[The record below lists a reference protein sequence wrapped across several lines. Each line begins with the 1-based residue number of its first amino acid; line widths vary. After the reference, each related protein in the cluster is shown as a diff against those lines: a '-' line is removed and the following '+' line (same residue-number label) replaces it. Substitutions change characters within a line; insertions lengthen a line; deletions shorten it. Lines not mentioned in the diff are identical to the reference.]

1 MLHATGKDEF
11 MATSAVYRWKLRCIR
26 AKIRHQQ
33 FDDDVSFL
41 RDVQVLLM
49 CVSSQLVR
57 ESLSCKVLSSMATVG
72 LGNELPVPEAR
83 HIPNKHVLA
92 TGATPTMPLLD
103 SILRRDV
110 QLALKQKA
118 YSASA
123 LQASI
128 AALEAVESPRPL
140 DLSKAHPSLLRRT
153 SSMIKLKKPADPS
166 TRKPY
171 VDGRRVYIPLEPE
184 ISDKRELKLLQSRRP
199 QVEVN
204 MCPHLQGQLTCD
216 HYDDCLDGDVSSD
229 VITDEDVPLSKLLE
243 IAQQTGI
250 EEEGTTPTK
259 KRGRKPGPLKKALDT
274 STESARRTSKRRLDE
289 PSPPPRKS
297 ARSQD
302 TAVTAMGN
310 ALEKLRILGYEK
322 EMSKKKNFV
331 VFTDTSFALAAQNA
345 RYEPNLGS
353 IRLCDHTVNVH
364 NISAQFKSFLEIVV
378 YLMKVCEQDF
388 VVDKYDDPN
397 TSVNKLIL
405 SLKIMGF
412 PLDFPAAKLKQG
424 FGEAVCSTLEFICDK
439 ALAAKGFAWAKPNYP
454 KEEYAEEAEVD
465 ENVEVEADDEV
476 PVEEE
481 DEELYATRGKAEEND
496 LDESAKQIILT
507 SVDPLL
513 WKTELERVGPKLKA
527 KTKEDEGK
535 EWHAHIEQTKKHSM
549 TITENLSGTTAQ
561 LKAITTQLSEVIQ
574 RMAEKEKHINN
585 EFDHLRQEYHQ
596 IKEKLQGVTERCKEG
611 SEKVNA
617 MTTQHSDITEQLR
630 ETK

>member
-1 MLHATGKDEF
+1 MVAEDGESLGRYASYGFVLSSMLHATGKDEF
-11 MATSAVYRWKLRCIR
+11 MATSEVYRWKLRCIR
-26 AKIRHQQ
+26 TKIRHQQ

-140 DLSKAHPSLLRRT
+140 DLSKVHPSLLRRT
-153 SSMIKLKKPADPS
+153 SSMIKPKKPADPS

-204 MCPHLQGQLTCD
+204 MCPHLQGQLVTVYSAKRDRFVSDQALGELRDGRVYDIPSKRLLTLERFFATHVRANRNGRPAAQHICLLAPTRQSLDLHLLTCD

-274 STESARRTSKRRLDE
+274 STESVRRTSKRRLDE

-297 ARSQD
+297 ARSQVQY
-302 TAVTAMGN
+302 AAAPVLPWAM
-310 ALEKLRILGYEK
+310 
-322 EMSKKKNFV
+322 
-331 VFTDTSFALAAQNA
+331 
-345 RYEPNLGS
+345 
-353 IRLCDHTVNVH
+353 
-364 NISAQFKSFLEIVV
+364 
-378 YLMKVCEQDF
+378 
-388 VVDKYDDPN
+388 
-397 TSVNKLIL
+397 
-405 SLKIMGF
+405 
-412 PLDFPAAKLKQG
+412 
-424 FGEAVCSTLEFICDK
+424 
-439 ALAAKGFAWAKPNYP
+439 
-454 KEEYAEEAEVD
+454 
-465 ENVEVEADDEV
+465 
-476 PVEEE
+476 
-481 DEELYATRGKAEEND
+481 
-496 LDESAKQIILT
+496 
-507 SVDPLL
+507 
-513 WKTELERVGPKLKA
+513 
-527 KTKEDEGK
+527 
-535 EWHAHIEQTKKHSM
+535 
-549 TITENLSGTTAQ
+549 
-561 LKAITTQLSEVIQ
+561 
-574 RMAEKEKHINN
+574 N
-585 EFDHLRQEYHQ
+585 E
-596 IKEKLQGVTERCKEG
+596 T
-611 SEKVNA
+611 
-617 MTTQHSDITEQLR
+617 
-630 ETK
+630 